1 MKRSIFSLLGVL
13 LLASACQKM
22 NPEDERTI
30 RYYANTFAYNVMRT
44 YYLWKDDISSQ
55 LESWTTTE
63 DPVKKVETSR
73 YSIDK
78 WTKLYEDYSSF
89 ESISTGNGETFGLDF
104 TMYYYDK
111 AHTQICAVV
120 NYTYENSPARL
131 AGLQRGDVIL
141 SINGEIMTPDNYK
154 TVAAK
159 LLQNGALSVG
169 MSDGR
174 TLRLQSKEMY
184 ENPVHTTATLEF
196 GGKRF
201 GYLHFTN
208 FTLDSCKDLETVFAG
223 FKADG
228 ISDLVLD
235 LRYNSGGYVTTS
247 VTLASMIAPVDAVKN
262 QSIYN
267 KEVYNDILSKS
278 DEDVVRFEKEVTYT
292 SSSGQQVTVHPLE
305 VNPGVEHLWVIVTD
319 GSASASEALIC
330 GLKPY
335 MDVTLIGE
343 QTSGKF
349 TGGVLV
355 KATKWFDSLKEAS
368 FDIEVGK
375 QALPTWGIYVI
386 TSRYSDCNGV
396 TLSMPDGIAPDYE
409 SSDKP
414 QEAIPLGDPS
424 EKMLAATLSIATGGP
439 ASASVKSVS
448 ARETLE
454 PIRRPGFGILLH

>member
-305 VNPGVEHLWVIVTD
+305 VNPGVEHLWVIVSD

-335 MDVTLIGE
+335 MDVTLIGK

-355 KATKWFDSLKEAS
+355 KATKWFDSLKDAS

-409 SSDKP
+409 SSDMP

>member
-305 VNPGVEHLWVIVTD
+305 VNPGVEHLWVIVSD

-335 MDVTLIGE
+335 MDVTLIGK

-439 ASASVKSVS
+439 APASVKSVS

>member
-208 FTLDSCKDLETVFAG
+208 FTLDSCRDLETVFAG

-355 KATKWFDSLKEAS
+355 KATKWFDSLKDAS